1 MLDVSPP
8 LMGTNT
14 LYLYPPYITHVEVLK
29 YLEQHLKD
37 MVLLDAFKGSKGRV
51 YVVIT
56 PLNFNLQSFLNA
68 LKYENAVLIGIM
80 DQNRDL
86 RFLMNELDKVGLKV
100 PDVFKEI
107 QTVNP
112 RFEYRSLIEKTER
125 EFLSLD
131 RKARA
136 NVKLLFDMITYGI
149 YEGNYEI
156 RREWVKGDLNFG
168 DFAKLEGEK
177 ILPNVGKLHAI
188 FNEDWS
194 KSRILGVM
202 ERLSDNYK
210 PFCLLAKRLLDK
222 VVYFLVMNDDIRE
235 ALEIAITWAVNLAK
249 EKGEVWE
256 PYKVLM
262 HYRIA
267 FWGFDDNSKLGI
279 MDGEY
284 ILEKFRGKLDLEEKL
299 KINNTLGLLNL
310 YSGNLNQAEYYL
322 KEVVNRG
329 EGVIRDLALAN
340 LGLLEIKKGNRKAA
354 YEIYKGLIEKSTDR
368 GVLFVALINILE
380 LYNYPSRVG
389 AKLDLEEVMEYFNK
403 GIKIFREVKDRTGE
417 YELRYNFAVILANT
431 GNYHDAIKQINELIK
446 ITKDISRNEY
456 ADTMSLLGYVY
467 LRMGDYQKSI
477 QSFEEALRSFDLRYK
492 NFEERYYMA
501 KAFYA
506 SALAKYGKIDEAK
519 LIVDEIEMK
528 IEQLKLRPE
537 VDEVIKNT
545 IEEVKGYLQG

>member
-8 LMGTNT
+8 LMGINT

-29 YLEQHLKD
+29 FLEQHLKD
-37 MVLLDAFKGSKGRV
+37 MVLLDTFKGSKGKV

-107 QTVNP
+107 QNVNP
-112 RFEYRSLIEKTER
+112 KFEYRSLIEKTEK

-131 RKARA
+131 MEARA

-149 YEGNYEI
+149 YDGNYEI
-156 RREWVKGDLNFG
+156 RREWVKGDLNFS
-168 DFAKLEGEK
+168 DFAKVEGEK

-210 PFCLLAKRLLDK
+210 PFFLLAKNLHDRAR
-222 VVYFLVMNDDIRE
+222 YFLVMKDDIRE

-256 PYKVLM
+256 PYEILM
-262 HYRIA
+262 YYRIA
-267 FWGFDDNSKLGI
+267 FSGFDDNSKLGI

-284 ILEKFRGKLDLEEKL
+284 ILEKFRGKLDLEEEL
-299 KINNTLGLLNL
+299 KIINILGLLNL

-322 KEVVNRG
+322 KEIVNRG
-329 EGVIRDLALAN
+329 EGVIRDMALAN
-340 LGLLEIKKGNRKAA
+340 LGFLEGRKGNLKAE
-354 YEIYKGLIEKSTDR
+354 YEIYKGLIEKTTDR
-368 GVLFVALINILE
+368 RVLFVALRNILA
-380 LYNYPSRVG
+380 LYGDPSKFG
-389 AKLDLEEVMEYFNK
+389 AKPDLEEVMEYFNK
-403 GIKIFREVKDRTGE
+403 GIKIFREVKDRNGE
-417 YELRYNFAVILANT
+417 FGLRYNFAVILAN
-431 GNYHDAIKQINELIK
+431 I
-446 ITKDISRNEY
+446 
-456 ADTMSLLGYVY
+456 
-467 LRMGDYQKSI
+467 
-477 QSFEEALRSFDLRYK
+477 
-492 NFEERYYMA
+492 
-501 KAFYA
+501 
-506 SALAKYGKIDEAK
+506 
-519 LIVDEIEMK
+519 
-528 IEQLKLRPE
+528 
-537 VDEVIKNT
+537 
-545 IEEVKGYLQG
+545 